1 MEGFV
6 EQVVKRD
13 KTAKNLA
20 IKIISV
26 ALLLLIPLG
35 FVLLARLIPY
45 MALVGFFIFIG
56 GIYVVWWI
64 FTSQKVE
71 FEYSV
76 NGDSLDVAKIIS
88 LRRRKKIC
96 RVPIKD
102 IISMEKG
109 EDKVKDGHFRKVY
122 VAAKNLYKPEDN
134 TFAVFNDPVYGKCV
148 LVFNPNEDIIKAM
161 RPYMNGELVR
171 QLFYSGRRVG

>member
-26 ALLLLIPLG
+26 ALLFLIPLG
-35 FVLLARLIPY
+35 FVLLARVIPY

-64 FTSQKVE
+64 FSSQKVE

-88 LRRRKKIC
+88 LRRRKKVC

-102 IISMEKG
+102 IFLMEKG
-109 EDKVKDGHFRKVY
+109 DAKVKDGHYRKIY
-122 VAAKNLYKPEDN
+122 NAAQNFYKPEDN
-134 TFAVFNDPVYGKCV
+134 TFALFNDPVYGKCM
-148 LVFNPNEDIIKAM
+148 LVFNPNEEIINAM
-161 RPYMNGELVR
+161 RPYMSVDLIR
-171 QLFYSGRRVG
+171 QIFYSGRNV